1 MKTASE
7 HHEKKTKVVTFRVA
21 NQIYDQIEDTKA
33 KTGLSNADLIMRGAG
48 ICEEEIKAKL
58 AELSGLDRRLAQL
71 KVAIRQTQQELDRVI
86 AQERKRRLAELDT
99 EIEVF
104 KLFDQGWT
112 LVAVSFKMGIPRE
125 TAYRYFQEWGDVR
138 NNKQAIEQELLREC
152 LTKHLD
158 VLKQQRNWGGLP
170 PGYPEYL
177 EKVQEEIDCYEYLLQ
192 SPSEIDDVRKAF
204 LLTEYSSQIHPAKTK
219 GKVVKSTSC
228 NILGLKSGLPRLPP
242 GHFSSRSDKLGASTQ
257 TTDGGVSITRSDTAS
272 PSYSVLVWRTMRL

>member
-1 MKTASE
+1 MKTDSE
-7 HHEKKTKVVTFRVA
+7 HRKKRTKVVTFRVA
-21 NQIYDQIEDTKA
+21 DEIYGQIEDTKA

-58 AELSGLDRRLAQL
+58 AELDRRLAQL
-71 KVAIRQTQQELDRVI
+71 KVATRQTQQELDRVI

-125 TAYRYFQEWGDVR
+125 AAYRYFQEWGDVR
-138 NNKQAIEQELLREC
+138 NNKQAVEQELLREC

-158 VLKQQRNWGGLP
+158 VLKQHRSWGELP

-192 SPSEIDDVRKAF
+192 FPSEIDDVKKAF
-204 LLTEYSSQIHPAKTK
+204 LLAEYPSQIHPTKTK
-219 GKVVKSTSC
+219 GK
-228 NILGLKSGLPRLPP
+228 LGE
-242 GHFSSRSDKLGASTQ
+242 SS
-257 TTDGGVSITRSDTAS
+257 
-272 PSYSVLVWRTMRL
+272 

>member
-33 KTGLSNADLIMRGAG
+33 KTGLSNADLIKLGAG
-48 ICEEEIKAKL
+48 IAQEEIKAKL

-104 KLFDQGWT
+104 KLFDQGWA
-112 LVAVSFKMGIPRE
+112 LEAVSFKMGIPRE

-138 NNKQAIEQELLREC
+138 NNKQAVEQELLREC

-158 VLKQQRNWGGLP
+158 VLKKRRYWGGLP

-177 EKVQEEIDCYEYLLQ
+177 EKVQEEIDYYEHLQ

-219 GKVVKSTSC
+219 GKVDKST
-228 NILGLKSGLPRLPP
+228 
-242 GHFSSRSDKLGASTQ
+242 
-257 TTDGGVSITRSDTAS
+257 
-272 PSYSVLVWRTMRL
+272 

>member
-104 KLFDQGWT
+104 KLFDQGWA
-112 LVAVSFKMGIPRE
+112 LEEASFKMGIPRE

-138 NNKQAIEQELLREC
+138 NNKQAVEHELLRAC

-158 VLKQQRNWGGLP
+158 VLKKRRCWGQLS

-177 EKVQEEIDCYEYLLQ
+177 EEVQEEIDYYEYLLQ

-204 LLTEYSSQIHPAKTK
+204 LLAEYSSQIHPAKTK
-219 GKVVKSTSC
+219 GKVDKST
-228 NILGLKSGLPRLPP
+228 
-242 GHFSSRSDKLGASTQ
+242 
-257 TTDGGVSITRSDTAS
+257 
-272 PSYSVLVWRTMRL
+272 